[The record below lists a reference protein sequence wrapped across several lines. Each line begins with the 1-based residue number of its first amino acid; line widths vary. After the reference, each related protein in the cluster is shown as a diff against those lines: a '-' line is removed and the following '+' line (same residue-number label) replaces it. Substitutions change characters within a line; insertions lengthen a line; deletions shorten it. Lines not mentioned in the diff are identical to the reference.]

1 MQPFCVLTYSP
12 SKSNTPIKMS
22 QNSSFPQRS
31 HSTKS
36 VLQGKTNGRPYVRRD
51 LLLSPYVKASIPPG
65 GLLARVRDVGY
76 EVPANEVAEFWEK
89 SYYYDEIMYS
99 ASYIDGDDKDE
110 SGRGMHLRED
120 IVHNHIVDEVSE
132 EDEVVGKLEEIAE

>member
-1 MQPFCVLTYSP
+1 
-12 SKSNTPIKMS
+12 MS

-76 EVPANEVAEFWEK
+76 VVPANEVAEFWEK

-99 ASYIDGDDKDE
+99 ASSIDGDDKDE
-110 SGRGMHLRED
+110 SGRAMHLRED